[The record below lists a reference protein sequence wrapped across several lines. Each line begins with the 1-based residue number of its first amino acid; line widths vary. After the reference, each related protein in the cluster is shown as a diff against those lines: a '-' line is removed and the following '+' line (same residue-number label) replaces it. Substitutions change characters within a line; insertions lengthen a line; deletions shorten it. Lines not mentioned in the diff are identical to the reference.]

1 MKISFHSDVN
11 MISFSVPPSL
21 GLLLIVLLPSYCSN
35 VLPLWLGSEG
45 FSSCGCQFVKQEQ
58 VLRGQGAS
66 LKDSHYSHLP
76 ENALM
81 HLLFPICPSSFLRF
95 LCSVHWYV
103 LPTIPRCCFWLWVA
117 AVFSSEDPERK
128 SRLETLQSSKMQKYW
143 GLGLVLG
150 DVILHVF
157 PETNV
162 HKTLHHLS
170 PQSSGDWQKLI
181 QLLSSCVCLRS
192 PDKWQQ
198 RQSQVSC
205 CPNVKVTL
213 TDTTHPVLFRILQY
227 SLA

>member
-1 MKISFHSDVN
+1 
-11 MISFSVPPSL
+11 
-21 GLLLIVLLPSYCSN
+21 
-35 VLPLWLGSEG
+35 
-45 FSSCGCQFVKQEQ
+45 
-58 VLRGQGAS
+58 
-66 LKDSHYSHLP
+66 
-76 ENALM
+76 M
-81 HLLFPICPSSFLRF
+81 HLLFPICPSLFLRF
-95 LCSVHWYV
+95 LCSVRWYV
-103 LPTIPRCCFWLWVA
+103 LPTIPRWCFWLWVA
-117 AVFSSEDPERK
+117 AVSSSEDPERK
-128 SRLETLQSSKMQKYW
+128 SRLETFQSSTRQDAEILRSW
-143 GLGLVLG
+143 TNLG

-170 PQSSGDWQKLI
+170 PQSSGDWQKQI

-227 SLA
+227 SSAYFCCFVLFVLYWIIACICMVLASLKWWAILSISLDDLVWEEAGTSYSF